1 MSNRVT
7 VFSNGIADFV
17 RNYPVDGK
25 TSVSIPVKKNH
36 IADVLASLNVYGD
49 VKLDEPPSFCPEND
63 NAGDLTISVDNI
75 FEDLSKKL
83 SGSKVVVELLPV
95 DAQGFDPQ
103 PFAKGPII
111 GVLAGLHSEENAYA
125 GDHVIEK
132 FLIVLTEKGLTRI
145 PFSVISNLLFTDE
158 SVQSEINK
166 ALQRNFQKV
175 KKNSTF
181 VNLSFDGENATAIV
195 QYAIPAAAWKISYRI
210 SETENGIEFKG
221 LAIVDNNTDED
232 WKDVIISVVTGEPIT
247 FSTDLAESKIPK
259 RGHINVVKD
268 RSIGCVEV
276 ESGLNIPSMIKVSSS
291 YGNSLESACLDT
303 KSFAPVGNS
312 RAKSGRT
319 MSGGFPTNDSNSM
332 MQMCSG
338 GGNLEAL
345 SSSIESNAEVK
356 EVGDFSIFTNNEL
369 VTIPGNRSAV
379 IPIFSATL
387 KDVKT
392 ILHFDEKNNP
402 QRPYRSLQFKNET
415 EHSLG
420 RGVCTINQGGL
431 YSGSCVLPATKQ
443 DEEQLLPFAL
453 ETGVKVKTDIETNR
467 KIHKIQIAEGVCILQ
482 YKNYSKQKIRIVNS
496 KDEKFEVF
504 VDIDN
509 VFSQGTKTAYL
520 DGCFPVNF
528 IYHPIKELSNGHR
541 YSVDLLNNGETTL
554 IVDHE
559 QIESSEYKLTFNN
572 FNWLNSSFIVNN
584 GPLANIEELKKIT
597 ELNKE
602 LVTIDEQIKNLQIK
616 VNQYIDKQARIRE
629 NLKVSGA
636 DQQSIAWREEL
647 NFCENTIS
655 SIQEKEIPALV
666 NKKQEINSSINKIL
680 MDLAFEGNF

>member
-7 VFSNGIADFV
+7 VFSNGIADFI
-17 RNYPVDGK
+17 RNYPVNGK
-25 TSVSIPVKKNH
+25 TSVSIPVRKNH

-75 FEDLSKKL
+75 FEDLAKKL
-83 SGSKVVVELLPV
+83 SGSKVVVEISCSS
-95 DAQGFDPQ
+95 
-103 PFAKGPII
+103 PIAGTI
-111 GVLAGLHSEENAYA
+111 AGLHSEENSYA
-125 GDHVIEK
+125 GDPYTEK

-145 PFSVISNLLFTDE
+145 PFNVISHLLFTDE

-210 SETENGIEFKG
+210 SETENGVEFKG
-221 LAIVDNNTDED
+221 LAVVDNNTDED

-268 RSIGCVEV
+268 RSVGCIEV
-276 ESGLNIPSMIKVSSS
+276 ESGFNIPSLINISMPCM
-291 YGNSLESACLDT
+291 ESA
-303 KSFAPVGNS
+303 SVGSS

-319 MSGGFPTNDSNSM
+319 MSGGFPADYSNDSSSM

-338 GGNLEAL
+338 TANLEAL
-345 SSSIESNAEVK
+345 SSSIQSNTEVK
-356 EVGDFSIFTNNEL
+356 EVGDFSIFTSNEP
-369 VTIPGNRSAV
+369 VTIASNRSAV
-379 IPIFSATL
+379 IPVFSATL

-402 QRPYRSLQFKNET
+402 QRPYRSLKFKNET

-443 DEEQLLPFAL
+443 GEEQLLPFAL
-453 ETGVKVKTDIETNR
+453 ETGVKVKTDIEINR
-467 KIHKIQIAEGVCILQ
+467 KIHKIQITEGVCILQ
-482 YKNYSKQKIRIVNS
+482 YKNYSKQKFRIVNS

-504 VDIDN
+504 VDVDN
-509 VFSQGTKTAYL
+509 VFDQETKIAYL
-520 DGCFPVNF
+520 NGCSIV
-528 IYHPIKELSNGHR
+528 YHPIKELANGHR
-541 YSVDLLNNGETTL
+541 YSIDLLNKSEITL

-559 QIESSEYKLTFNN
+559 KIESSEYKLTFNN
-572 FNWLNSSFIVNN
+572 FSWLNSNFIANN
-584 GPLANIEELKKIT
+584 GPLANVEELKKIT

-602 LVTIDEQIKNLQIK
+602 LVSIDEQIKNLQIK
-616 VNQYIDKQARIRE
+616 VNQAIDKQARIRE

-636 DQQSIAWREEL
+636 DQQSVAWREEL
-647 NFCENTIS
+647 AKIENTIS
-655 SIQEKEIPALV
+655 SIQETEIPALT
-666 NKKQEINSSINKIL
+666 NKKQETNSSINKIL